1 MADELTVGGL
11 TIAFAKTGSPSIN
24 LTAGTLTIDV
34 SGAQVMDNVQAI
46 GFAAEEAILMGD
58 VAAGGIWFVQNLDA
72 TNFVEL
78 RSGTGATDFIKLL
91 AGEWAIFRTSAD
103 ASAPYAIADTA
114 AVNVRFIR
122 FDL

>member
-1 MADELTVGGL
+1 MADELTLGGL
-11 TIAFAKTGSPSIN
+11 TIAFSKTGSPSVN

-46 GFAAEEAILMGD
+46 GFAAEEAILLGD
-58 VAAGGIWFVQNLDA
+58 VAAGGYWFVQNLDA

-114 AVNVRFIR
+114 AVNVRFVR

>member
-1 MADELTVGGL
+1 MADELTLGGL
-11 TIAFAKTGSPSIN
+11 TVAFAKTGSPSIN
-24 LTAGTLTIDV
+24 LTAATLTIDV
-34 SGAQVMDNVQAI
+34 TGAQVMDNVQAI

-78 RSGTGATDFIKLL
+78 RAATGATDFIKLL